1 MALTQSFLLLHHCV
15 SSCLPDLSNSTCH
28 RHLKSN
34 LSKPRFLISLS
45 SSGSLNI
52 SSLSKLEHHLPI
64 CSSRRSGFLFLPQ
77 SSHLIIIIF
86 LLVGITIRLK
96 FKILHV
102 VPACGSLPH
111 KAPLTFCLPAILT
124 FRVPKGAWLL
134 PAPVLGACCPFF
146 LTLLLGSFPL
156 ILQVLA
162 QPFICSQSIPYFS
175 FMAPI
180 LVVISK
186 VFVLLFCSTSVSS
199 A

>member
-34 LSKPRFLISLS
+34 SSKPRFLISLS

-52 SSLSKLEHHLPI
+52 SNLSKLEHHLPI
-64 CSSRRSGFLFLPQ
+64 CSSRKSGFLFLPR
-77 SSHLIIIIF
+77 SAHRITIIF

-96 FKILHV
+96 FKILHMA
-102 VPACGSLPH
+102 PACGSLPH
-111 KAPLTFCLPAILT
+111 EAPLTFCPPAILT

-134 PAPVLGACCPFF
+134 PAPGLGSCCPFF
-146 LTLLLGSFPL
+146 LTLLLRSLLL

-162 QPFICSQSIPYFS
+162 QLFICSHSTPNFS

-180 LVVISK
+180 LVII
-186 VFVLLFCSTSVSS
+186 
-199 A
+199 